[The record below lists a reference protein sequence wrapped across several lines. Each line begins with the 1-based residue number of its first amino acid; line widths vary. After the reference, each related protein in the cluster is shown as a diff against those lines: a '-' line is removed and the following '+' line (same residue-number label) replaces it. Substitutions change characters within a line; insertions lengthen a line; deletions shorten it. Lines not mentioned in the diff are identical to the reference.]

1 MAANKNDEAKGGA
14 QEAKP
19 ASETE
24 GAEGKAA
31 GAKPAKSGGGI
42 KSFLPLIITC
52 VAMPALAFV
61 TTNYILLPKVRAA
74 MGQGA
79 VTSSSAEAAP
89 SSGSEAKSDSKE
101 GSKEGAK
108 GGSAKAKFTVPM
120 DKVLVNVA
128 GTMGTRYL
136 MTSLTLVSG
145 NPDFKSKFDDNKD
158 HLQELAANVL
168 STKTIADLDKPG
180 SRNVIRS
187 ELMTDINNALGAPLV
202 TDIYIKEMAI
212 Q

>member
-1 MAANKNDEAKGGA
+1 MAAAKTDDAKGGKS
-14 QEAKP
+14 EAKP
-19 ASETE
+19 APEAE

-31 GAKPAKSGGGI
+31 APKSSTGGGF
-42 KSFLPLIITC
+42 KAFLPLIIAA

-74 MGQGA
+74 MGQGT
-79 VTSSSAEAAP
+79 V
-89 SSGSEAKSDSKE
+89 SGSNESASVSAPDARPDAKETSKD
-101 GSKEGAK
+101 GAK
-108 GGSAKAKFTVPM
+108 GAASKVKVTIPM

-136 MTSLTLVSG
+136 MTSLTLVSA
-145 NPDFKSKFDDNKD
+145 NADFKSKFDDNKD

-187 ELMTDINNALGAPLV
+187 ELMTDFNNALGAPLV

>member
-1 MAANKNDEAKGGA
+1 MANAKNEEPKGGK
-14 QEAKP
+14 QEEKSSPDA
-19 ASETE
+19 E

-31 GAKPAKSGGGI
+31 AAKGGKGGAI
-42 KSFLPLIITC
+42 KAFLPLIIAA
-52 VAMPALAFV
+52 VVMPALSFV

-79 VTSSSAEAAP
+79 GYGSTNDTATASASADKA
-89 SSGSEAKSDSKE
+89 DSKE
-101 GSKEGAK
+101 GSKDGKGAA
-108 GGSAKAKFTVPM
+108 GKAKITIPM

-136 MTSLTLVSG
+136 MTSLTLVSS
-145 NPDFKSKFDDNKD
+145 NPDFKMKYDDNKD

-187 ELMTDINNALGAPLV
+187 ELMTDFNNALGAPIV